1 MASDAILNS
10 LADAV
15 TQKPPFCTGTVPTTS
30 RDSKL
35 FYKQGSTTSWL
46 DLSKATEPEL
56 EALSRACSSAT
67 FGRGNKD
74 VLDESYRKAGKMDLD
89 DFSIMLNVD
98 DLGINNRICA
108 QLLDAGEEDKVIR
121 AEMYKLNVYGK
132 GSFFKSHKDTPRG
145 DSMFGSLVV
154 VFPTPHSGGAL
165 VLRHFGQEWTFDSAA
180 LTREQG
186 KPSIVYIAFYSDVD
200 HEVTVVESGYR
211 VTLTYN
217 LFFETKGTAIKLPP
231 WVLPVAP
238 DDRILFN
245 ALSTALDDPEF
256 LSTGGDLG
264 FGMSFKYP
272 MRTNISDKAL
282 RKIEGSLKGSDAV
295 IYRVC
300 RQLNLQPSLNAVYMA
315 DTYHVIVNAYKLPDL
330 DGGNGREVINILC
343 EDCDGHVIREVGEE
357 PVSRDIWPVIEMA
370 WVTPLTHYSNFGI
383 NYVAYGND
391 APDACVYADLC
402 IGVKIG
408 PFGDRATIKEDSD
421 CEDKEGDDDDD
432 EDDDD
437 DDEEEDDDDDDDD

>member
-1 MASDAILNS
+1 
-10 LADAV
+10 
-15 TQKPPFCTGTVPTTS
+15 
-30 RDSKL
+30 
-35 FYKQGSTTSWL
+35 WL

-56 EALSRACSSAT
+56 EALERACSSAT
-67 FGRGNKD
+67 FGRDNKD

-89 DFSIMLNVD
+89 DFAIMFNID

-108 QLLDAGEEDKVIR
+108 QLLDAGDEDKVIR

-132 GSFFKSHKDTPRG
+132 GSFFKSHKDTPRS

-186 KPSIVYIAFYSDVD
+186 EPSIMYIAFYSDVD

-217 LFFETKGTAIKLPP
+217 LFFENKAKALKLPP
-231 WVLPVAP
+231 SVLPVAP
-238 DDRILFN
+238 DDHIIRD
-245 ALSTALDDPEF
+245 ALSAALSDPKF
-256 LSTGGDLG
+256 LSKGGYLG

-272 MRTNISDKAL
+272 IWKNISDNAL
-282 RKIEGSLKGSDAV
+282 REIEGSLKGSDAV

-300 RQLNLQPSLNAVYMA
+300 QQLNLKTSLNAVYNTGGL
-315 DTYHVIVNAYKLPDL
+315 DILVNAYRLPYLYGTIDQ
-330 DGGNGREVINILC
+330 EISSILC
-343 EDCDGHVIREVGEE
+343 EDCNGHVIHEIGKKKRRSYYRR
-357 PVSRDIWPVIEMA
+357 PTIRMA
-370 WVTPLTHYSNFGI
+370 WVTPITNYSNFQADYI
-383 NYVAYGND
+383 AYGNE
-391 APDACVYADLC
+391 ASSECVYADLC
-402 IGVKIG
+402 IAAKVG
-408 PFGDRATIKEDSD
+408 PFGGRGTIEEDSD
-421 CEDKEGDDDDD
+421 HEGPVANIDYDEDALDD

-437 DDEEEDDDDDDDD
+437 DSEEENVGEYMKEGITVGVYVG